1 MNTKSVQANYGKDEE
16 SCIKAVKKVYNELQL
31 EDRFKAYEQE
41 SYDALKLAI
50 QKQQELPPA
59 VFALLLNKIYKRTK

>member
-1 MNTKSVQANYGKDEE
+1 MKNDSLQANYGKDEK
-16 SCIKAVKKVYNELQL
+16 SCIEAVKKVYSELRL

>member
-1 MNTKSVQANYGKDEE
+1 MSIVQANYGKDEE
-16 SCIKAVKKVYNELQL
+16 SCINAVKAVYNELQL
-31 EDRFKAYEQE
+31 EQKFKAYEQE